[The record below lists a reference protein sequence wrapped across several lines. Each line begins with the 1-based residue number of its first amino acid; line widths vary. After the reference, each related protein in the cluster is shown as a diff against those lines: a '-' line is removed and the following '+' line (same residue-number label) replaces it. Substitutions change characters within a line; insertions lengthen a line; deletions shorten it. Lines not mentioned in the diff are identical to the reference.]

1 MNQTSFLTKISL
13 ALIAFACLFSA
24 SKALSQEAYLGIG
37 GQITT
42 AYPYNQPTYGFL
54 LQNVE
59 YGSPAYYAGLRPGDV
74 LLESNGMAL
83 SSHQSMANMRRS
95 LAYGSVRLYLLR
107 HGRVID
113 IVLGGQPGG
122 GGGGIIPS
130 PPIPTQP
137 IPTPPNVP
145 TVVPSSPQVGYST
158 HHRGR

>member
-1 MNQTSFLTKISL
+1 MNHTTFLKKVSV

-24 SKALSQEAYLGIG
+24 SKAVSQEAYLGIG

-83 SSHQSMANMRRS
+83 TNYNSMANMRRS

-113 IVLGGQPGG
+113 IVIGGQNGG

-130 PPIPTQP
+130 PPIPAPP
-137 IPTPPNVP
+137 IPTPPQVP
-145 TVVPSSPQVGYST
+145 TVVPSSPQVGYSS